1 MAKEGNKEMKK
12 EEIKSKKE
20 KFLSM
25 RAIEGKSLQSI
36 ANELNISKTTLIKWN
51 KELEN
56 EIINLKNIEKDRILE
71 EYKITVNTRL
81 EALLLLR
88 QKILEELQNRPLEK
102 IPYQTLINSFMQL
115 EKAINKN
122 IDVIFYTGK
131 EKGIEEEIKEMIE
144 YETVQNSN
152 RLDYE

>member
-36 ANELNISKTTLIKWN
+36 ANELNISKPTLIKWN